1 MFWETIFLIIKAPN
15 TLNHYSCLVNDFF
28 FYFLSN
34 SEDEVEEAERLATE
48 RPTGALQ
55 KTENPSTRD
64 ETQHY
69 NPYLQYHFQESRE
82 EPSVKKSTQ
91 SNFHETDGNLKDVT
105 LLDDDETIDD
115 GDDEPD
121 ESLLEN
127 DIDKTEAKLKY
138 ITGLESIL
146 AQRLYQNQTS
156 NSKNT
161 TNSKT
166 FENPNE
172 SDRHLSESTKANG
185 VKLLENILQHR
196 LQLNESS
203 DLEKSKKFQENT
215 KSQKDSENLNHDEV
229 ALVDG
234 KELKTLHQSTAETT
248 EIVDSPSFASES
260 FHLPKNRDILKLDEN
275 LPKPSLLTNRNGAD
289 TIEKLFQSNAETD
302 KMVESGSNAK
312 ATQRRNGSAN
322 ARKKQEK
329 NLADVDR
336 FIQDGLNKEKM
347 AADTGTTSLGLPGAR
362 NTQGKIIVNA
372 NAVRDYAGDNN
383 FDIGKN
389 KVGDISGYNNDINND
404 SVSSNDTLNS
414 QNIKNTYLNEDNLNN
429 SVIIDNE
436 TVLLNPQESILHSSL
451 TDSTVDRE
459 NNTSNKHLTLTTT
472 TNLVDDNNNK
482 PENYDNNSN
491 LDVYHNKN
499 NQSFNHNTNELNSTM
514 KAPETIPTIIN
525 STTQNLSTTP
535 QNATIH
541 YDLRVPEIESLENIS
556 KTKYAD
562 AEVKIDSKLQ
572 NVSSGKKYGDRDFD
586 IQGKIMPSEDFL
598 AATKLAKELSDTGKM
613 TTSKAQSDGNEY
625 DDSVDESYG
634 NSAGNVK
641 LDSGNLTSVDGSSIE
656 PEEDQVIV
664 QTETSGEQNP
674 YVIHSGEP
682 DLEIPP

>member
-1 MFWETIFLIIKAPN
+1 MP
-15 TLNHYSCLVNDFF
+15 
-28 FYFLSN
+28 N
-34 SEDEVEEAERLATE
+34 SEDEVEEAERLTTE

-91 SNFHETDGNLKDVT
+91 SNFLETDGNLKDAT

-121 ESLLEN
+121 KSLLEK

-138 ITGLESIL
+138 ITRLESIL

-161 TNSKT
+161 TNSKN

-196 LQLNESS
+196 LQAIESS

-215 KSQKDSENLNHDEV
+215 KSRKDPENLNHDDENENVSKSFAKNANKNTDEV
-229 ALVDG
+229 TSVYG
-234 KELKTLHQSTAETT
+234 KELKTLHQSSAETT
-248 EIVDSPSFASES
+248 EIADSPSFASGS

-275 LPKPSLLTNRNGAD
+275 LPKPSLFTNRNGAD
-289 TIEKLFQSNAETD
+289 TIEKSFQSNAETD

-312 ATQRRNGSAN
+312 TTQRRRNGSAN
-322 ARKKQEK
+322 SRKKQEK
-329 NLADVDR
+329 KLADVDR

-347 AADTGTTSLGLPGAR
+347 VGDTGATFLGLSGAR

-372 NAVRDYAGDNN
+372 NGVRDYASDNN
-383 FDIGKN
+383 IDIGKN

-414 QNIKNTYLNEDNLNN
+414 KNMKNTHLNEDSLNN

-436 TVLLNPQESILHSSL
+436 TVLLNPQESILHGSL

-459 NNTSNKHLTLTTT
+459 NNTSNEHLTLTTT

-491 LDVYHNKN
+491 GDVYHNKN
-499 NQSFNHNTNELNSTM
+499 NQSFNHSTNALNSTM

-525 STTQNLSTTP
+525 STTHNPSTTP
-535 QNATIH
+535 PNATIH
-541 YDLRVPEIESLENIS
+541 YDLRVPEIEYLDNIS

-562 AEVKIDSKLQ
+562 AEVKIDSKMQ

-586 IQGKIMPSEDFL
+586 IQGTIMPSEDFL
-598 AATKLAKELSDTGKM
+598 ATTKLAKELSDTGKM
-613 TTSKAQSDGNEY
+613 STSKAQSDSNEY
-625 DDSVDESYG
+625 NDSVDESYET
-634 NSAGNVK
+634 SAGDVK
-641 LDSGNLTSVDGSSIE
+641 PDSGNVTSVDGSSIE
-656 PEEDQVIV
+656 PEEDEVIV
-664 QTETSGEQNP
+664 QTEKSGKQNP
-674 YVIHSGEP
+674 NVIHSDDP
-682 DLEIPP
+682 DLQIPP

>member
-1 MFWETIFLIIKAPN
+1 MFWETIFLIIKMPN

-28 FYFLSN
+28 FYFLPN
-34 SEDEVEEAERLATE
+34 SEDEVEEAERLTTE
-48 RPTGALQ
+48 RPTGVLQ

-91 SNFHETDGNLKDVT
+91 SNFREIDGNLKDVT

-121 ESLLEN
+121 ESLLEK

-138 ITGLESIL
+138 ITRLESIL
-146 AQRLYQNQTS
+146 AQRLFQNQTS

-203 DLEKSKKFQENT
+203 DLEKSKKLQENT
-215 KSQKDSENLNHDEV
+215 KSRKDENLNPDEV
-229 ALVDG
+229 TSVDG

-248 EIVDSPSFASES
+248 EIADSPSFASES

-275 LPKPSLLTNRNGAD
+275 LPKPLLFTNRNGAG
-289 TIEKLFQSNAETD
+289 TIEKSFQSNAETD

-312 ATQRRNGSAN
+312 TTQGRRNGSAN
-322 ARKKQEK
+322 SRKKQEK

-347 AADTGTTSLGLPGAR
+347 AADTGTTSRELSGAS

-372 NAVRDYAGDNN
+372 NGVRDYASDNS

-389 KVGDISGYNNDINND
+389 KIGDISGYNNDINND

-414 QNIKNTYLNEDNLNN
+414 KNMKNTYLNEDNLNN
-429 SVIIDNE
+429 SVVIDNE
-436 TVLLNPQESILHSSL
+436 TVLLNPQENILHSSQ
-451 TDSTVDRE
+451 TGNTVDRE
-459 NNTSNKHLTLTTT
+459 NNTSNKHLTLTT
-472 TNLVDDNNNK
+472 NLVDDNNNK
-482 PENYDNNSN
+482 AENYDNTSN
-491 LDVYHNKN
+491 NDDVYHHKN
-499 NQSFNHNTNELNSTM
+499 NQSFNHSTNALNSTM
-514 KAPETIPTIIN
+514 KAPESIPTIIS
-525 STTQNLSTTP
+525 STTQNPSTTQ

-541 YDLRVPEIESLENIS
+541 YDLRVPEIESLDNIS

-562 AEVKIDSKLQ
+562 AEVKIDSKMQ

-598 AATKLAKELSDTGKM
+598 AATKLANELSDTGKM
-613 TTSKAQSDGNEY
+613 TTSKAQSDSNEY

-634 NSAGNVK
+634 NSAGNLK
-641 LDSGNLTSVDGSSIE
+641 LDSGKVTSVDGSSIE
-656 PEEDQVIV
+656 PEEDEVMV
-664 QTETSGEQNP
+664 QTEKSGKQNAN
-674 YVIHSGEP
+674 VIDSGDP
-682 DLEIPP
+682 DLQIPP